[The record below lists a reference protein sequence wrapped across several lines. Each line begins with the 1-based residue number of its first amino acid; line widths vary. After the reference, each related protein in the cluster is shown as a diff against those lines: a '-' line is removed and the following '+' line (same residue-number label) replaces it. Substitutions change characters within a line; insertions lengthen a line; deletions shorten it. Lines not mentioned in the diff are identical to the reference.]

1 MIIWQGTITIN
12 TAGTE
17 HDEHM
22 ASANLDASMFDVL
35 KRYPNATSVVM
46 SLAPSVV
53 RHPTYACEARSALSA
68 STPIHS

>member
-22 ASANLDASMFDVL
+22 ASANLDATLFDML

-46 SLAPSVV
+46 SVKPSVV
-53 RHPTYACEARSALSA
+53 RHPVYCEALRALSA
-68 STPIHS
+68 STSTY

>member
-12 TAGTE
+12 TNGAE

-35 KRYPNATSVVM
+35 KRYPNATSVVI
-46 SLAPSVV
+46 AVCPSVLK
-53 RHPTYACEARSALSA
+53 RPMYCEARSALSV
-68 STPIHS
+68 STPTH

>member
-12 TAGTE
+12 TAGAE

-53 RHPTYACEARSALSA
+53 RHPVYACEARSAPA
-68 STPIHS
+68 PVIPVH